1 MKNKIKSGDDFQRIR
16 YDNQKISD
24 NYFTPAKFGQTEN
37 GIIVYLYSFGAK
49 GVCRPEDISDLI
61 VDYSYECTCDNNV
74 HQTAEITVKGDPKIR
89 YIWTRWENR
98 ELRWRDSSGQGYGN
112 IYDLLIAYR
121 LIKTY
126 KDPETGSIQKL
137 DLGYFIMTG
146 CDTAYGTTEESYKI
160 SLSGLSILLGGE
172 YGGNVITAVNTYIFE
187 KITYTDDTTSLRDVN
202 KKEQSG
208 TENKD
213 KNSGNS
219 SDKMNASNNSDKT
232 DGSTD
237 KKDSQSTLTDKT
249 KPIKKIETV
258 EYKCPMAITLK
269 ENQSIDPDLIYNLAV
284 GLSSMYRTEITYQN
298 QSHSIPVVWAVTGD
312 GQRFWSIP
320 YDVDF
325 DVDIDRAGLISKV
338 MEIGF
343 EEGST
348 YWIDENRILHI
359 SSKAVKRGQLI
370 AHWRD
375 YSDLFVSESI
385 SFDNTGYYNT
395 TDVFGKDNEYFARY
409 EAPMA
414 GQPDNVRKQNLSYD
428 ELMSNDGCRDRAEW
442 ETWKSMYGH
451 MTTTVTLADKY
462 IPQLINPSNRVG
474 QPIEYMGTDGYIS
487 LYFLDKISYSQNK
500 ITLTLTVFKPM
511 YLSED
516 IYLYGHDKAGN
527 EMLDFPYI
535 TRHEIL
541 NGDTIRLYISGNDV
555 EYGVVRLYEHNGFI
569 KTSVHTDGSNK
580 YVDFPITHNGTYLF
594 EVGLYSPYFEDSGI
608 SGELTD
614 GRKKW
619 YEVTITDYV
628 IPSPMEDP
636 DPYPHPNI
644 FVPENAHPPYIITSD
659 GRKITAE
666 DGGNITV

>member
-1 MKNKIKSGDDFQRIR
+1 MENKIKSGDDFQRIR
-16 YDNQKISD
+16 YDNQKIYD
-24 NYFTPAKFGQTEN
+24 DYFTSAKFGQTEN

-146 CDTAYGTTEESYKI
+146 CDTAYGTTEGSYKI

-172 YGGNVITAVNTYIFE
+172 YGGNVITAINTYIFE

-202 KKEQSG
+202 KKDETDPEN
-208 TENKD
+208 TEKNKTT
-213 KNSGNS
+213 
-219 SDKMNASNNSDKT
+219 SNVN
-232 DGSTD
+232 
-237 KKDSQSTLTDKT
+237 
-249 KPIKKIETV
+249 KPIKNIETV
-258 EYKCPMAITLK
+258 EYKCPMAITLT
-269 ENQSIDPDLIYNLAV
+269 ENQSIDADLFYNLAV
-284 GLSSMYRTEITYQN
+284 GSSSIYRAEVTYQN

-359 SSKAVKRGQLI
+359 SSRAVKRGNLI

-375 YSDLFVSESI
+375 YSDLFVSENI

-395 TDVFGKDNEYFARY
+395 TDVFGKDNEYFTRY

-428 ELMSNDGCRDRAEW
+428 ELMSNDECSDRAEW

-451 MTTTVTLADKY
+451 MTTTVTLADKF
-462 IPQLINPSNRVG
+462 IPQFINPSNCVG